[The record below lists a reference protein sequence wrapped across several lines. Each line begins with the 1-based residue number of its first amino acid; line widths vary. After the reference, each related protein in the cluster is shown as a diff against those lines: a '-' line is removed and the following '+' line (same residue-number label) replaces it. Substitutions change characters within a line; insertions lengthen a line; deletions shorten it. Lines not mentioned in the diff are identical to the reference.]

1 MLEKVNENDSMHYTY
16 LIGVGDAL
24 TDIFLILI
32 TCLLDIVL
40 MKWGEIL
47 SWSLKGVKDRYH
59 WAQVKTMLC
68 RPHNQIIRIDVAENK
83 SECNSDLL

>member
-40 MKWGEIL
+40 M
-47 SWSLKGVKDRYH
+47 R
-59 WAQVKTMLC
+59 
-68 RPHNQIIRIDVAENK
+68 
-83 SECNSDLL
+83 